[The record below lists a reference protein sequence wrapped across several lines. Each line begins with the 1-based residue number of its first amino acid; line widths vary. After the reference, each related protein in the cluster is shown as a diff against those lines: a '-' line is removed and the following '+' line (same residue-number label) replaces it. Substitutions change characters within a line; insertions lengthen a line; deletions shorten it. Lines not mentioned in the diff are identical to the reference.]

1 MQGMANT
8 NRREYLLAADR
19 GVVALRGPDA
29 QSFLQGLVT
38 NDVTKVSP
46 ARAMYA
52 AFLTAQGRFLHDF
65 FVFSLGPDSLHLD
78 CEAARRDD
86 LIRRLKPY
94 RLRSKVEI
102 APEEGYAVALLLG
115 PAASGAIGLPQETGA
130 AMPFAGGIAF
140 TDPRLGELGGRVVAA
155 RADIEPALTAA
166 GLAPAAHSAAYDEL
180 RLALGVPDGS
190 RDMAP
195 EKAIPLE
202 SNLDEL
208 NAVDWNKGCYMGQ
221 ELTARTKYRGLLRK
235 RLLPVELE
243 GPLPPAG
250 TPVFAGEAEVG
261 EIRSGAGSRALALL
275 RLEAL
280 EPSAPA
286 LTAGSTRLKPTQP
299 AWARRPTSPA

>member
-1 MQGMANT
+1 MTPSMQGMANT
-8 NRREYLLAADR
+8 DRREYLLAADR

-38 NDVTKVSP
+38 NDVTKVLP

-52 AFLTAQGRFLHDF
+52 ALLTAQGRFLHDF
-65 FVFSLGPDSLHLD
+65 FVLSLGPDSLHLD

-102 APEEGYAVALLLG
+102 APAEGHAVALLLG
-115 PAASGAIGLPQETGA
+115 PEASGAIGLPPEPGA
-130 AMPFAGGIAF
+130 ARPFAGGIAF
-140 TDPRLGELGGRVVAA
+140 TDPRLAELGGRVVAPKGE
-155 RADIEPALTAA
+155 IESALAAA
-166 GLAPAAHSAAYDEL
+166 GLTPAASGAYDDL
-180 RLALGVPDGS
+180 RLPYGVPDGS
-190 RDMAP
+190 RDMVP

-202 SNLDEL
+202 NNFDEL

-221 ELTARTKYRGLLRK
+221 ELTARTKYRGLVRK

-261 EIRSGAGSRALALL
+261 EMRSGAGSRALALL
-275 RLEAL
+275 RLEAIAS
-280 EPSAPA
+280 PAPA
-286 LTAGSTRLKPTQP
+286 LSAGTTRLKPKLP
-299 AWARRPTSPA
+299 AWLHL